1 MNKGTKVFLGVL
13 SVGSLVGTGFAS
25 WIVNKGYTETK
36 TNPIQGVATEILDN
50 AFGKITVTAIDDHI
64 KFDAPN
70 GSSHGLEDLSVIYK
84 VKAEAHTGEDIQP
97 YDPYDLSL
105 YDGVS
110 EDYLPYLNVSTLLVD
125 ESGNALSEDKQ
136 AEILEMITLPSKVID
151 YTEWLSQSAKN
162 NGGYEVNLDFGWG
175 EKFVGVNPQIYY
187 DSKEDMTASEK
198 RTAFE
203 DIVETLGQAYF
214 IFEFKVGYYGTHP
227 EGQDERGTISTN
239 ADAHVG
245 LTYLVNG
252 VSVSAGASLR
262 VGAVVDVRATLA
274 SGYELATLTHNGTN
288 ILETRQFTIVEG
300 VNTIVATSTP
310 IVIPQ
315 TSVKATLSASTINVG
330 GKATLSVSDDLD
342 HAITY
347 SVAIANETIASYN
360 AETKEITGL
369 SAGTTTITVSS
380 EGLTSAT
387 LTLTVNAVATRV
399 VATLDNSTIKVGET
413 ATLTIKDDLGATLD
427 TYTVTEKTSST
438 GVEITGSTVKGV
450 TAGTYTLVV
459 SSGTLTSAEVT
470 LTVETE
476 PVVEEYTPFNRLNEL
491 ESGSKVTV
499 KGRIITIGNDGS
511 LLFDGTSYAYI
522 YYGKTDRK
530 LDLTTREVGE
540 TVAITCAVS
549 DFYGTG
555 YHTLSAGKK
564 DPSDFE
570 YSLDVLDESISQPTD
585 EAIEYNEEL
594 FSAYK
599 DIEKGVVHI
608 KASGIKVSVSGNYTN
623 FSLGSFTGGSIITNV
638 DPNLSVE
645 NGKTYNIEGYLA
657 FSNGAN
663 DMFKQVI
670 LTSVEEVVIPA
681 TSVGQVTVS
690 KTTVNVNDVVT
701 VTAKDNLGN
710 ALETYSI
717 VLESDSVEA
726 DVDDS
731 AHTITCTTAGTVKFK
746 VTSGTLVAS
755 EVESITVSATPIEDT
770 TLYRFDFT
778 ADNNDTF
785 GAPTTYKNASYT
797 HNDNGKNLIFSN
809 AMYNTDPKYKC
820 LCTGTN
826 KATNTPDKVSS
837 ALIKAVADNP
847 ENITEDS
854 YKATIGG
861 SENYIYSLLLDF
873 ELDDVKTIEL
883 EVLALAGYSLYTV
896 HLLES
901 TDGSTWAKI
910 DSKMFDN
917 TTYSFTK
924 DESSI
929 HKAKYAFVFS
939 SISAKALPLSSLTI
953 TK

>member
-175 EKFVGVNPQIYY
+175 EKFGGVNPQIYY

-203 DIVETLGQAYF
+203 NIVETLGQAYF

-252 VSVSAGASLR
+252 VSVSAGVSLR
-262 VGAVVDVRATLA
+262 VGTVVDVRATLA

-288 ILETRQFTIVEG
+288 ILETEQFTIVEG

-310 IVIPQ
+310 IVIPA

-330 GKATLSVSDDLD
+330 EKATLSVSDDLD
-342 HAITY
+342 HDITY

-380 EGLTSAT
+380 EGLRSAT
-387 LTLTVNAVATRV
+387 LILTVNAVATRV

-470 LTVETE
+470 LIVETE
-476 PVVEEYTPFNRLNEL
+476 PVVETVTLKKLIENSDTTTSVTDLNCLITFKYTY
-491 ESGSKVTV
+491 GS
-499 KGRIITIGNDGS
+499 S
-511 LLFDGTSYAYI
+511 S
-522 YYGKTDRK
+522 KTTFFIVYD
-530 LDLTTREVGE
+530 
-540 TVAITCAVS
+540 
-549 DFYGTG
+549 GTG
-555 YHTLSAGKK
+555 YAIVRLSAA
-564 DPSDFE
+564 SDFVSGDYVKLTGKLADNYKYLE
-570 YSLDVLDESISQPTD
+570 FGSSTTLTAGETD
-585 EAIEYNEEL
+585 ETLKTKWDAIEPV
-594 FSAYK
+594 AK
-599 DIEKGVVHI
+599 DEAFLENYILNNNSNFYEYQKLHEVVTLTGTGSGSFYLMVGDQ
-608 KASGIKVSVSGNYTN
+608 KLSVYGASFTN
-623 FSLGSFTGGSIITNV
+623 GKSYEVKCVLGSYNSSKSFTYAFALETN
-638 DPNLSVE
+638 
-645 NGKTYNIEGYLA
+645 
-657 FSNGAN
+657 
-663 DMFKQVI
+663 
-670 LTSVEEVVIPA
+670 EVTIPA

-717 VLESDSVEA
+717 VLQSDSVA
-726 DVDDS
+726 APVDNT
-731 AHTITCTTAGTVKFK
+731 AHTITCDTAGIVKFK
-746 VTSGTLVAS
+746 VTSGTLTAS
-755 EVESITVSATPIEDT
+755 EVVSITVSATPIEDT
-770 TLYRFDFT
+770 TLYSFDFK
-778 ADNNDTF
+778 ADDNNTF
-785 GAPTTYKNASYT
+785 GAPSTYKNASYT
-797 HNDNGKNLIFSN
+797 YNDNGKNLIFSN
-809 AMYNTDPKYKC
+809 AIYNANSNYKC

-826 KATNTPDKVSS
+826 KAANTPDKVSS

-847 ENITEDS
+847 ESVIENS

-861 SENYIYSLLLDF
+861 SENYIYSLILDF

-883 EVLALAGYSLYTV
+883 EVLALGGYSSYTV

-901 TDGSTWAKI
+901 ADGSTWTKI
-910 DSKMFDN
+910 DSKMFNN

-939 SISAKALPLSSLTI
+939 TTIDKVLPLSSLTI

>member
-84 VKAEAHTGEDIQP
+84 VKAEAHTGEDIRP

-151 YTEWLSQSAKN
+151 YTEWLSQSAKS

-175 EKFVGVNPQIYY
+175 EKFGGVNPQIYY

-262 VGAVVDVRATLA
+262 VGTVVDVRATVA

-288 ILETRQFTIVEG
+288 ILETKQFTIVEG

-310 IVIPQ
+310 IVIPA

-330 GKATLSVSDDLD
+330 EKATLSVSDDLD
-342 HAITY
+342 HDITY

-360 AETKEITGL
+360 TETKEITGL

-380 EGLTSAT
+380 EGLTPAT
-387 LTLTVNAVATRV
+387 LILTVNAVATRV

-459 SSGTLTSAEVT
+459 SSGTLTSTEVT

-476 PVVEEYTPFNRLNEL
+476 PVVEP
-491 ESGSKVTV
+491 
-499 KGRIITIGNDGS
+499 ITIKKLIEDG
-511 LLFDGTSYAYI
+511 D
-522 YYGKTDRK
+522 
-530 LDLTTREVGE
+530 TTTE
-540 TVAITCAVS
+540 VS
-549 DFYGTG
+549 DLNCLVTFKYSYTSNSKTTTFFIVYDGTG
-555 YHTLSAGKK
+555 YAVVRLATTSDYVVGDYVKLSGKLNAPYRYLEFDSNTILAAGEEDLSLKNSWEAKEPVVRDEAFLEHYILNDQTNFYDYQSTHEIVTLSGVATDNFYLTVGNQKLSVYGASFTTGKSYEVK
-564 DPSDFE
+564 C
-570 YSLDVLDESISQPTD
+570 V
-585 EAIEYNEEL
+585 
-594 FSAYK
+594 
-599 DIEKGVVHI
+599 
-608 KASGIKVSVSGNYTN
+608 
-623 FSLGSFTGGSIITNV
+623 LGSYNSSKSFTYAFALETN
-638 DPNLSVE
+638 
-645 NGKTYNIEGYLA
+645 
-657 FSNGAN
+657 
-663 DMFKQVI
+663 
-670 LTSVEEVVIPA
+670 EVSIPA

-690 KTTVNVNDVVT
+690 KTIVNVNDVVT

-710 ALETYSI
+710 ELDTYSI
-717 VLESDSVEA
+717 VLESDSVAA
-726 DVDDS
+726 DFDNT

-755 EVESITVSATPIEDT
+755 EVVSITVSSEPLPEEASIEWTYT
-770 TLYRFDFT
+770 TGSGTAKGDSGFT
-778 ADNNDTF
+778 YVIEGIGTIDNNQ
-785 GAPTTYKNASYT
+785 GS
-797 HNDNGKNLIFSN
+797 S
-809 AMYNTDPKYKC
+809 
-820 LCTGTN
+820 TN
-826 KATNTPDKVSS
+826 KPVDTNAELRCFKSS
-837 ALIKAVADNP
+837 NLEFNFTNNSVKKII
-847 ENITEDS
+847 ITTTNRKDQS
-854 YKATIGG
+854 MQNNTI
-861 SENYIYSLLLDF
+861 SEVVDINGNVL
-873 ELDDVKTIEL
+873 VKDT
-883 EVLALAGYSLYTV
+883 S
-896 HLLES
+896 
-901 TDGSTWAKI
+901 
-910 DSKMFDN
+910 
-917 TTYSFTK
+917 YSFTANGNALTTLEVTNGSYLK
-924 DESSI
+924 KVVYSMSSNQARVLSI
-929 HKAKYAFVFS
+929 IFVYDV
-939 SISAKALPLSSLTI
+939 L
-953 TK
+953 

>member
-125 ESGNALSEDKQ
+125 ESRNALSEDKQ
-136 AEILEMITLPSKVID
+136 AEILEMITLPSTVID

-227 EGQDERGTISTN
+227 EGQDERGTISTD

-262 VGAVVDVRATLA
+262 VGTVVDVRATLA

-288 ILETRQFTIVEG
+288 ILETKQFTIVEG

-310 IVIPQ
+310 IVIPA

-330 GKATLSVSDDLD
+330 EKATLSVSDDLD

-387 LTLTVNAVATRV
+387 LNLTVNAVATRV
-399 VATLDNSTIKVGET
+399 LATLDNSTIKVGET

-450 TAGTYTLVV
+450 TAGSYILVV

-476 PVVEEYTPFNRLNEL
+476 PVVEP
-491 ESGSKVTV
+491 
-499 KGRIITIGNDGS
+499 ITIKKLIEDGDTTTEVS
-511 LLFDGTSYAYI
+511 DLNCLVVYSKASNHIIYDGTGVI
-522 YYGKTDRK
+522 NFYGSTFNY
-530 LDLTTREVGE
+530 EVGSF
-540 TVAITCAVS
+540 VKVS
-549 DFYGTG
+549 GQRTLYFGT
-555 YHTLSAGKK
+555 LQFKSDISSATDGV
-564 DPSDFE
+564 E
-570 YSLDVLDESISQPTD
+570 DESLVTSWNAIQTTTLTD
-585 EAIEYNEEL
+585 ELLETHVEGTKGDNDSAIQSKIAIYTFEL
-594 FSAYK
+594 TATSNK
-599 DIEKGVVHI
+599 
-608 KASGIKVSVSGNYTN
+608 
-623 FSLGSFTGGSIITNV
+623 TGTYA
-638 DPNLSVE
+638 
-645 NGKTYNIEGYLA
+645 GKTYSFVDQGPYVSFTKGRSYKIKALLGDTNASGSPYKISMYVLEYEII
-657 FSNGAN
+657 
-663 DMFKQVI
+663 DV
-670 LTSVEEVVIPA
+670 PA

-690 KTTVNVNDVVT
+690 KTTANVNDVVT
-701 VTAKDNLGN
+701 VTAQDNLGN
-710 ALETYSI
+710 SLDTYLI
-717 VLESDSVEA
+717 ELESDSVA
-726 DVDDS
+726 ASVDNT

-755 EVESITVSATPIEDT
+755 EVKSITVSATPIEDT
-770 TLYRFDFT
+770 TLYSFDFT

-785 GAPTTYKNASYT
+785 GAPSTYKNASYT
-797 HNDNGKNLIFSN
+797 YNDNGKNLIFSN
-809 AMYNTDPKYKC
+809 AMYNADSKYKC

-826 KATNTPDKVSS
+826 KAANTPDKVSS

-847 ENITEDS
+847 ESVTEDS
-854 YKATIGG
+854 YKAIIGG

-873 ELDDVKTIEL
+873 ELDDVRTIEL
-883 EVLALAGYSLYTV
+883 EVLALAGYSSYTV

-901 TDGSTWAKI
+901 ADGSTWTKI
-910 DSKMFDN
+910 DSKMFNN

-939 SISAKALPLSSLTI
+939 TTIEKALPLSSLTI

>member
-136 AEILEMITLPSKVID
+136 AEILEMITLPSTVID

-175 EKFVGVNPQIYY
+175 EKFEGVNPQIYY

-262 VGAVVDVRATLA
+262 VGTVVDVRATLA

-288 ILETRQFTIVEG
+288 ILETKQFTIVEG

-310 IVIPQ
+310 IVIPA
-315 TSVKATLSASTINVG
+315 TRVKATLSSSTINVG
-330 GKATLSVSDDLD
+330 EKATLSVSDDLD

-380 EGLTSAT
+380 EGLTSAA

-399 VATLDNSTIKVGET
+399 LATLDNSTIKVGET

-450 TAGTYTLVV
+450 TAGNYTLVV
-459 SSGTLTSAEVT
+459 SSGTLTSAEVI

-476 PVVEEYTPFNRLNEL
+476 PVVETVTLKKLIENSDTTTSVTDLNCLITFKYTY
-491 ESGSKVTV
+491 GS
-499 KGRIITIGNDGS
+499 S
-511 LLFDGTSYAYI
+511 S
-522 YYGKTDRK
+522 KTTFFIVYD
-530 LDLTTREVGE
+530 
-540 TVAITCAVS
+540 
-549 DFYGTG
+549 GTG
-555 YHTLSAGKK
+555 YAIVRLSAE
-564 DPSDFE
+564 SDFVSGDYVKLTGKLADKYNYLE
-570 YSLDVLDESISQPTD
+570 FGSSTTLTAGETD
-585 EAIEYNEEL
+585 ETLKTKWDAIEPV
-594 FSAYK
+594 AK
-599 DIEKGVVHI
+599 DEVFLETYILNNNSNFYEYQKLHEVVTLTGTGSGSFYLMVGDQ
-608 KASGIKVSVSGNYTN
+608 KLSVYGASFTSGKSYEVKCV
-623 FSLGSFTGGSIITNV
+623 LGSYNSSKSFTYAFALETN
-638 DPNLSVE
+638 E
-645 NGKTYNIEGYLA
+645 
-657 FSNGAN
+657 
-663 DMFKQVI
+663 VI
-670 LTSVEEVVIPA
+670 IPA

-690 KTTVNVNDVVT
+690 KTKANIHDVVT

-710 ALETYSI
+710 ELDTYSI
-717 VLESDSVEA
+717 VLESDSVA
-726 DVDDS
+726 APVDDE
-731 AHTITCTTAGTVKFK
+731 AHTITCNTAGTVKFK
-746 VTSGTLVAS
+746 VTSGTLTAS
-755 EVESITVSATPIEDT
+755 EVVSITVSSEPLPDEESIVWTYT
-770 TLYRFDFT
+770 TGSGTAHKAGDGFT
-778 ADNNDTF
+778 YSVDGVGTIDNNQASSTSKPVDNKDTLRIYKTSELEINF
-785 GAPTTYKNASYT
+785 THTSIKKIIFNTTSGESMSGNTVTTVIDTNDIILSSETDYSYT
-797 HNDNGKNLIFSN
+797 SAVNTSAVLSTTNGSYMKKVVFKMTS
-809 AMYNTDPKYKC
+809 
-820 LCTGTN
+820 N
-826 KATNTPDKVSS
+826 KAFIMSIEFVYDVVS
-837 ALIKAVADNP
+837 
-847 ENITEDS
+847 
-854 YKATIGG
+854 
-861 SENYIYSLLLDF
+861 
-873 ELDDVKTIEL
+873 
-883 EVLALAGYSLYTV
+883 
-896 HLLES
+896 
-901 TDGSTWAKI
+901 
-910 DSKMFDN
+910 
-917 TTYSFTK
+917 
-924 DESSI
+924 
-929 HKAKYAFVFS
+929 
-939 SISAKALPLSSLTI
+939 
-953 TK
+953 